1 MSRQKGREAVVTDR
15 SFGGCRAVQE
25 YRHPLL
31 AKINPFLRSLDA
43 VADPAGRRVRWT
55 PRAAGT
61 AAVLMALDPGCSLSV
76 RCEDA
81 LACMGGEAAL
91 GRVGSTYN
99 GLVKALERHASAA
112 LPTLK
117 ADLRRRAAAAL
128 AGVPKVAGWS
138 LLAVD
143 GTKEDL
149 PRTRSCER
157 AFGIADNG
165 VCPQAFVTAIVE
177 AQSGIL
183 WDWRIDRGRASE
195 KRHLEEMVESLP
207 RNALLLGDGNFV
219 GHRLWSA
226 LDAAGKH
233 FLVRVGGNVSL
244 IEGLRPG
251 SATDRRKDIVYAWPV
266 TQQKRSSPLR
276 LRLIRVGPR
285 KSPVYLL
292 TNVLDPASLSRR
304 AAGVIYRLRWGVELF
319 YRTLKRTLGYAKL
332 QSRSGVRAEIELEW
346 ALIAATIMAFIGAGV
361 LRRRRIDPRRS
372 SPAGLLRVLRRWL
385 LRGPRGAE
393 QLDKEL
399 AEAVGDGYTRRRP
412 KHSRHRPHTRNTPSP
427 LRPKPPKIREATPK
441 EKWIAY
447 TKHPQH
453 DA

>member
-15 SFGGCRAVQE
+15 EFGGCRAVQE

-31 AKINPFLRSLDA
+31 AKINPFLSSLCDLP
-43 VADPAGRRVRWT
+43 DPAGRRVRWT

-81 LACMGGEAAL
+81 LACMRGEDAL

-99 GLVKALERHASAA
+99 GLVKALQRHAPAA

-117 ADLRRRAAAAL
+117 ADLRRRAASAL
-128 AGVPKVAGWS
+128 AGIPRVAGWS

-177 AQSGIL
+177 VQSGIL
-183 WDWRIDRGRASE
+183 WEWRIDRGRASE
-195 KRHLEEMVESLP
+195 KHHLAQMVSSLP
-207 RNALLLGDGNFV
+207 QDALLLGDGNFV
-219 GHRLWSA
+219 GHRLWSE
-226 LDAAGKH
+226 LDAAGKR
-233 FLVRVGGNVSL
+233 FLIRVGANVSL
-244 IEGLRPG
+244 IEGLFPG
-251 SATDRRKDIVYAWPV
+251 SEIERRKDIVYAWPV
-266 TQQKRSSPLR
+266 TWQNRTRPLR
-276 LRLIRVGPR
+276 LRLIRVGAG
-285 KSPVYLL
+285 KSRVYLL
-292 TNVLDPASLSRR
+292 TNVLDPVSLSRR
-304 AAGVIYRLRWGVELF
+304 AAGAIYRLCWGVELF

-346 ALIAATIMAFIGAGV
+346 ALIAATIMAFIGVGV

-385 LRGPRGAE
+385 LRGTHDRE

-399 AEAVGDGYTRRRP
+399 AEAVGDEYTRRRP
-412 KHSRHRPHTRNTPSP
+412 KHSRHRPVTKNTPSP
-427 LRPKPPKIREATPK
+427 RRPKPPRIRKATPK

-447 TKHPQH
+447 TKHKQI